1 MKCVEK
7 RSGANGW
14 RGAKLGGALAAAS
27 GIGLFVGLAIPFPGA
42 AQEPQTFEAPV
53 GLVVNYVRPAGTAD
67 FESIMLRLQQALAG
81 GELAEGELAEEEDVE
96 RRRAQAEGWT
106 IYKARELGP
115 NNQAVYVWLLNP
127 AVGGGDYAVPQIL
140 AEAFPAEAQQLYE
153 TYNESFGAGQ
163 IWLNLDPVVADGSEE
178 TDEVTPP
185 AR

>member
-1 MKCVEK
+1 MCVEK

-14 RGAKLGGALAAAS
+14 RGAQLGGALTLAA

-53 GLVVNYVRPAGTAD
+53 GLVVSYVRPAGTAD
-67 FESIMLRLQQALAG
+67 FESVMLRLQQALA
-81 GELAEGELAEEEDVE
+81 EGEDVE
-96 RRRAQAEGWT
+96 RRAQAEGWT

-115 NNQAVYVWLLNP
+115 NNQVVYVWLLNP

-163 IWLNLDPVVADGSEE
+163 IWLNLDPVVAGGADEP
-178 TDEVTPP
+178 DEVTTP